1 MLLRIDLV
9 RAHAF
14 VGLGSLERAVTATVA
29 AADRAAALKQ
39 FAKLDQA
46 LELLAAL
53 ADRAEDRPLRAAC
66 EEKLG
71 ALRRTMGLRPP
82 AAPPA

>member
-1 MLLRIDLV
+1 
-9 RAHAF
+9 
-14 VGLGSLERAVTATVA
+14 A
-29 AADRAAALKQ
+29 AADAAAGLKQ

-46 LELLAAL
+46 LELLTAL

-66 EEKLG
+66 EAKLA

-82 AAPPA
+82 AAPTA